1 MIGKSPK
8 TTSRKNWGSG
18 FERRRPSIAI
28 HHADYIYLTEDATPF
43 LRVSR
48 TRDKRFLQS
57 HWNGKKWIK
66 GKPLDPEIPYRFPE
80 LLQAQ
85 EVFVVEGEKDADNLK
100 AQGLAATTSPEGAG
114 KWTPD
119 LNKWLER
126 KEVYVLPDNDEVGK
140 KHAHDVARNLNGIA
154 QTVRIVGLPNLPPK
168 GDVSDWIDAGGTA
181 DELLTLAR
189 STAPYEP
196 VLLMQESHEAVS
208 VDDFYALMTPATYMF
223 MPTRENW
230 PATSVDARIGEVE
243 GIPASAWL
251 KEHKP
256 VEQITWA
263 PGQPELIKDRRFLT
277 EDGLSGRAPHA

>member
-1 MIGKSPK
+1 MNLTLEQIAGALGGEINGEQVRAPGPGHSIKDRSLVITIDGAAPGGFVVHSFAGDDWKICKDYITEKLGLRVASAGGHQSPFI
-8 TTSRKNWGSG
+8 TA
-18 FERRRPSIAI
+18 E
-28 HHADYIYLTEDATPF
+28 YIYLTEDATPF

-66 GKPLDPEIPYRFPE
+66 GKPLGPKIPYHLPQ

-181 DELLTLAR
+181 DELLTSPAR
-189 STAPYEP
+189 
-196 VLLMQESHEAVS
+196 LRL
-208 VDDFYALMTPATYMF
+208 
-223 MPTRENW
+223 
-230 PATSVDARIGEVE
+230 TS
-243 GIPASAWL
+243 
-251 KEHKP
+251 
-256 VEQITWA
+256 
-263 PGQPELIKDRRFLT
+263 RFC
-277 EDGLSGRAPHA
+277 